1 MTYRSLLLASLLLL
15 GACAHRGDPA
25 LPTCDGSARR
35 PANPHG
41 SVLTPAAE
49 RPAKPVASPDTGGCA

>member
-1 MTYRSLLLASLLLL
+1 MTLRLILVAGVLALA
-15 GACAHRGDPA
+15 GCAHRDPA

-41 SVLTPAAE
+41 SVLTPTPARAAE
-49 RPAKPVASPDTGGCA
+49 PAVAPPAHGGCA